1 MLVGAAGDFLLKES
15 TCYCLLG
22 PSECVD
28 LRYQTARA
36 LLELV
41 RQVFD
46 VIASGQ
52 RVGCIYDSRLVSD
65 DLLSAERQRRCFSSR
80 KRERLIV
87 PVGVQRLRPAQRRSK
102 RLDCDTNYVVQGLLR
117 SKRHSASLSM
127 EPKTRAC
134 IGRVEP
140 LTHYASVESSRRSEL
155 RDLLE

>member
-1 MLVGAAGDFLLKES
+1 MLVSAAGDFLLKES

-22 PSECVD
+22 PSEGVD
-28 LRYQTARA
+28 PRYQIARA

-52 RVGCIYDSRLVSD
+52 RVGCIYDSRIVSD

-87 PVGVQRLRPAQRRSK
+87 PVGVQGFSPAQRCRNQ
-102 RLDCDTNYVVQGLLR
+102 L
-117 SKRHSASLSM
+117 
-127 EPKTRAC
+127 
-134 IGRVEP
+134 
-140 LTHYASVESSRRSEL
+140 
-155 RDLLE
+155 